1 MSSCC
6 LRGGVLCVGE
16 SVVVRSK
23 QLREEVGS
31 WRRSDG
37 GGRREEEE
45 RKTCTLPTKKMTTV
59 QLGDSAQLQSMVC
72 NATF

>member
-31 WRRSDG
+31 WGRRSDG
-37 GGRREEEE
+37 GGRAGGGREENVY
-45 RKTCTLPTKKMTTV
+45 PAYKKDDDRAVGGLCSTSKYGM
-59 QLGDSAQLQSMVC
+59 
-72 NATF
+72 